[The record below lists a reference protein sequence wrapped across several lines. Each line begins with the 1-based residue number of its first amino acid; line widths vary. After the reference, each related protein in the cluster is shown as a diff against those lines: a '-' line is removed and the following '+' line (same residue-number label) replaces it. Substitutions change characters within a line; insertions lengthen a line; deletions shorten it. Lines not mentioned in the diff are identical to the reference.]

1 MPYNPNIPQPTDAIS
16 DSQNDILVNFQ
27 SINTWVQ
34 VNHTGFDSPPNTGKH
49 TFIQM
54 PQQAGLPATALGETA
69 LVTLASAYNTN
80 APTLVYRRENNGTAI
95 EIASASLI
103 AQGWTFLPSGLLMKW
118 GSAVLPN
125 VGSFNVSWPVAA
137 TIPVF
142 GTIFNTWTQV
152 MCTTLVPDPNVAVN
166 VNATLTSPLLVSVR
180 LVARDSAV
188 ATNFPV
194 TIQFQTI
201 GTL

>member
-27 SINTWVQ
+27 AIDAWVQ

-49 TFIQM
+49 TVIDM
-54 PQQAGLPATALGETA
+54 PQQVALPPTALGETA
-69 LVTLASAYNTN
+69 LVTLASAYNAL
-80 APTLVYRRENNGTAI
+80 APTLVYRQENNGTAI

-118 GSAVLPN
+118 GFAAFPN
-125 VGSFNVSWPVAA
+125 VGSFNAAWPVAA

-152 MCTTLVPDPNVAVN
+152 LCTNATLDHNVAVN
-166 VNATLTSPLLVSVR
+166 VNATTTSPLLVGIR
-180 LVARDSAV
+180 IVARDSAV
-188 ATNFPV
+188 ATTFPV
-194 TIQFQTI
+194 TVQFQTI